1 MVMVTIGNKM
11 LEMPFKVSMEK
22 QCKDC
27 VGWNG
32 DGWCKV
38 LKIATRELNFG
49 CKHWITDEM
58 LDAKLKREQQR
69 LEATDGL
76 RVNYMLTL
84 MFSMI
89 SASYQIMVRSE
100 TIMGKLIGGKDWR
113 FERKKALKDIMKDI
127 KHIQTLYSTY
137 FETDYVAMM
146 SDYGRQDFDDYT
158 YDGFQMFCGDLLM
171 LGLTYF
177 EHGYRDNEV
186 LHSIIKHIRE
196 TYPNQLNLFP
206 PEFVEQFEIKCD
218 D

>member
-1 MVMVTIGNKM
+1 METIDKM
-11 LEMPFKVSMEK
+11 PAMPFKVSMDK

-32 DGWCKV
+32 DGWCNI
-38 LKIATRELNFG
+38 LKSSTRELNFG
-49 CKHWITDEM
+49 CKQWMTKEM
-58 LDAKLKREQQR
+58 LEARLKEEQAKL
-69 LEATDGL
+69 EAKNGL

-89 SASYQIMVRSE
+89 SASYHIMVRGE
-100 TIMGKLIGGKDWR
+100 AMMGKLIGGKDWR

-127 KHIQTLYSTY
+127 KHIQSLYSTY
-137 FETDYVAMM
+137 FETDYRAMM
-146 SDYGRQDFDDYT
+146 SNYGKEDFDHYT

-196 TYPNQLNLFP
+196 TYPNQLNLFT
-206 PEFVEQFEIKCD
+206 PEFVNQFEIK
-218 D
+218 